1 MPCEGIAYTLV
12 ESQDLMD
19 GFEKDK
25 NDLVITFDHFRTKG
39 EQMKQKLRECS
50 SNAKRNDIVLDYS
63 GSIAFVERQ
72 LVTIETQ
79 WNGIQAVL
87 DEREDLLTH
96 SLKYKSFEMDCKKV
110 RVPLCLLRM
119 RTVLC
124 LCVSSVTS

>member
-50 SNAKRNDIVLDYS
+50 SMQR
-63 GSIAFVERQ
+63 G
-72 LVTIETQ
+72 TILCWT
-79 WNGIQAVL
+79 IQGL
-87 DEREDLLTH
+87 
-96 SLKYKSFEMDCKKV
+96 
-110 RVPLCLLRM
+110 
-119 RTVLC
+119 
-124 LCVSSVTS
+124 